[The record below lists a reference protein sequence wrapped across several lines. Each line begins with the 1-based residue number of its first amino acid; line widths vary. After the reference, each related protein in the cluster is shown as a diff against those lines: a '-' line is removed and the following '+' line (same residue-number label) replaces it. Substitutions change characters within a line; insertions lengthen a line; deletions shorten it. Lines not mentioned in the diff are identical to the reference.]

1 MLVLNHS
8 QYQVILDHARA
19 GAPKEVCGL
28 IAGVE
33 RRELR
38 IIKKIYPLTN
48 VDDSAEH
55 FAMDPHEQFAAAKDI
70 RNNNWTLLGNYH
82 SHPASPARPSKEDI
96 RLAFDSSASYL
107 IISLV
112 KAQHEVLRGFR
123 IQKGEV
129 SEEKI
134 ILMEDEK
141 GYDASGL

>member
-1 MLVLNHS
+1 MLVLNHC
-8 QYQVILDHARA
+8 QYQIMLEQARA
-19 GAPKEVCGL
+19 GVPKEVCGL

-33 RRELR
+33 RQELR
-38 IIKKIYPLTN
+38 MIKKIYPLTN

-55 FAMDPHEQFAAAKDI
+55 FAMDPREQFAAIKDI
-70 RNNNWTLLGNYH
+70 RHNNWTLLGNYH

-96 RLAFDSSASYL
+96 RLAFDSNASYL
-107 IISLV
+107 IISVV
-112 KAQHEVLRGFR
+112 KERHEVLRGFR

-134 ILMEDEK
+134 ILMEDEE

>member
-1 MLVLNHS
+1 MLVLNHC
-8 QYQVILDHARA
+8 QYQIMLDQART
-19 GAPKEVCGL
+19 GVPIEVCGL

-33 RRELR
+33 RQELR
-38 IIKKIYPLTN
+38 IIKKLYPLTN

-55 FAMDPHEQFAAAKDI
+55 FSMDPHEQFAAVKDI
-70 RNNNWTLLGNYH
+70 RKHNWTLLGNYH

-96 RLAFDSSASYL
+96 RLAFDSNASYL

-123 IQKGEV
+123 IQKDEV

-134 ILMEDEK
+134 ILVEDEED
-141 GYDASGL
+141 YDASGL